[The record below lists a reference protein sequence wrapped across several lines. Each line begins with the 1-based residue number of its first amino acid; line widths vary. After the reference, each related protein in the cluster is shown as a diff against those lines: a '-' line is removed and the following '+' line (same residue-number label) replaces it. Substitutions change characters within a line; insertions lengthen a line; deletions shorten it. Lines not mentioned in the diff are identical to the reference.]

1 MNKKKLILI
10 TKKFKIYSFLK
21 LIENFFNT
29 ILYFSAL
36 ILSKIFY
43 NYLVKRIPKELD
55 YKFKN
60 LIIGP
65 KNFYERIICNVLVRK
80 FDRSDENYSYKFE
93 SDSYKFWRGEDGLAW
108 YNKTDNTDYKSTFK
122 EQSVHMIKKI
132 NELIVLKKIK
142 NLCLIDISTGN
153 GNFLNFLVN
162 QINFDVSAIGFDI
175 NEEIISKNIKNTDL
189 KQIKFKYG
197 LISDHEDYII
207 NLSKKYTLCFV
218 SRKSLTNYNNND
230 FHDLLFSLNKIK
242 SLSYFF
248 IIETNNFN
256 YNKKKETEYRD
267 QLQFFGHNYP
277 LIFQKYNWK
286 IIWYKKKYINIF
298 INDHWIHY
306 ILSKKTD

>member
-1 MNKKKLILI
+1 M
-10 TKKFKIYSFLK
+10 
-21 LIENFFNT
+21 
-29 ILYFSAL
+29 
-36 ILSKIFY
+36 SK
-43 NYLVKRIPKELD
+43 
-55 YKFKN
+55 KN
-60 LIIGP
+60 L
-65 KNFYERIICNVLVRK
+65 E
-80 FDRSDENYSYKFE
+80 
-93 SDSYKFWRGEDGLAW
+93 
-108 YNKTDNTDYKSTFK
+108 KTK
-122 EQSVHMIKKI
+122 EKEKTKQHDIKKI
-132 NELIVLKKIK
+132 DKEKEINTIK
-142 NLCLIDISTGN
+142 HLEYMND
-153 GNFLNFLVN
+153 LVN

-277 LIFQKYNWK
+277 LIFQK
-286 IIWYKKKYINIF
+286 
-298 INDHWIHY
+298 
-306 ILSKKTD
+306 